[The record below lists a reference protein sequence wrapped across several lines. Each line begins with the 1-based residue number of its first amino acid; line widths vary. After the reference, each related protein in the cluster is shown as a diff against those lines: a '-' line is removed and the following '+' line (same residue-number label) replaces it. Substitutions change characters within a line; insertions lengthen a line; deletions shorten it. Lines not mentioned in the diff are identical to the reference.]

1 MNSIVSSFMSELHLS
16 YMKVR
21 GYKKSRFT
29 YSRDMGGYV
38 ERVRLK
44 GSPWNSADRPWSF
57 VVEIGV
63 EFASLP
69 KSTDRNFPDT
79 HTYAAIEHIVA
90 DAYGQYELQ
99 HNPSAGLAQQIMDR
113 VEPSRQAVRVA
124 DQAQLREEI
133 AGHIALASNI
143 LLKYEVPIRT
153 FCASSDYLDRRLAIR
168 RALGHQ
174 MDQPLLESLATHD
187 GV

>member
-1 MNSIVSSFMSELHLS
+1 MNSIVSSFMSELHVG
-16 YMKVR
+16 YMKAR

-44 GSPWNSADRPWSF
+44 GSPWNFAGRPWSF

-63 EFASLP
+63 EFANLP
-69 KSTDRNFPDT
+69 KSTDLNFPNT

-90 DAYGQYELQ
+90 DASGQYGLQ
-99 HNPSAGLAQQIMDR
+99 HNPSAGLAEQIMDR

-133 AGHIALASNI
+133 AGHIALASNV
-143 LLKYEVPIRT
+143 LLEYEVPMKA
-153 FCASSDYLDRRLAIR
+153 FCASSDYFDRRLAIR
-168 RALGHQ
+168 RALGHP
-174 MDQPLLESLATHD
+174 MDQTLPDSLATHD